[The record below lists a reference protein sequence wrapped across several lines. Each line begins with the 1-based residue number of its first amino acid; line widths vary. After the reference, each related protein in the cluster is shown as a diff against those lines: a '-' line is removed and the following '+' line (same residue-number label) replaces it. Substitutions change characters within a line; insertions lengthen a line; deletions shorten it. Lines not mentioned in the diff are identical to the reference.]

1 MLILS
6 LKAGETVHIGV
17 DVVITNTSDRHISL
31 GFEAP
36 DATRILR
43 GALTVKKEQEGRP
56 QQAPQH
62 SPQENS

>member
-6 LKAGETVHIGV
+6 LKAGETVHVGV

-36 DATRILR
+36 GETRILR
-43 GALTVKKEQEGRP
+43 GALTVKKEKENQP
-56 QQAPQH
+56 L
-62 SPQENS
+62 QENACIPPASP